1 MNRFSAIIWDCDGVL
16 IDSEVIACG
25 VMLDHFAALG
35 YNMTLENFIIRFMGK
50 NFRRICAEIA
60 EETGMDIRAGF
71 DEDAY
76 KAEQY
81 AAFEKQLKATPG
93 VREFLQTCKVPVAV
107 ASGSELP
114 RLHLT
119 LDVTELRGF
128 FGSHIY
134 SADMVRNGKPAPDI
148 FLHAAKQ
155 LRAEPASCLVIEDGI
170 HGIHGAKAAGM
181 EVWAYLGGSHMTAKA
196 REAVLA
202 AKPDRAFTTM
212 RELAIAFHQRQEQPV
227 TAKAS

>member
-1 MNRFSAIIWDCDGVL
+1 MSGFSAIVWDCDGVL

-35 YNMTLENFIIRFMGK
+35 YRMTLEDFIIRFMGK

-60 EETGMDIRAGF
+60 DETGIDIQSGF
-71 DEDAY
+71 DADAY

-81 AAFEKQLKATPG
+81 AAFEKSLLPTAG
-93 VREFLQTCKVPVAV
+93 VDAFLQACAVPVAV
-107 ASGSELP
+107 ASGSELA

-119 LDVTELRGF
+119 LGVTGLRGF
-128 FGSHIY
+128 FGSHVY
-134 SADMVRNGKPAPDI
+134 SADMVPNGKPAPDI
-148 FLHAAKQ
+148 FLYAAQRLGIAPEK
-155 LRAEPASCLVIEDGI
+155 CLVIEDGI

-181 EVWAYLGGSHMTAKA
+181 EVWAYLGGSHMTARA
-196 REAVLA
+196 RDAVLA
-202 AKPDRAFTTM
+202 AKPDRSFETMPALAAAFT
-212 RELAIAFHQRQEQPV
+212 QRQLQDA

>member
-1 MNRFSAIIWDCDGVL
+1 MNGFSAIIWDCDGVL

-35 YNMTLENFIIRFMGK
+35 YNMTLENFIIRFVGK

-60 EETGMDIRAGF
+60 EESGIDIRAGF
-71 DEDAY
+71 DEAAY

-81 AAFEKQLKATPG
+81 EAFEKRLQATPG
-93 VREFLQTCKVPVAV
+93 VHEFLQGCKVPVAV
-107 ASGSELP
+107 ASGSELA

-119 LDVTELRGF
+119 LDVTALRGF

-155 LRAEPASCLVIEDGI
+155 LRCAPETCLVIEDGI

-181 EVWAYLGGSHMTAKA
+181 EVWAYLGGSHMTPKA

-202 AKPDRAFTTM
+202 AKPNRSFSTM
-212 RELAIAFHQRQEQPV
+212 RELAAAFHARQEQGL
-227 TAKAS
+227 TAKAV